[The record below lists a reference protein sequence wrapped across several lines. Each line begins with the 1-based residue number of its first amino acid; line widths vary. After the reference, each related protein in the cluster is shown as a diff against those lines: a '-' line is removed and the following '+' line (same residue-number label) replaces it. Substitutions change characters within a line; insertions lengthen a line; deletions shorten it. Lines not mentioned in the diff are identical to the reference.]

1 LAELAGGVGGEG
13 LGAGAGGV
21 GDVGEVGDDEVVPEP
36 LLLDVLELVAPLV
49 LVEPPVLV
57 VELASL
63 GEAVVP
69 ASEVPWLQPISTRPS
84 SIAARHRPKLTARI
98 A

>member
-1 LAELAGGVGGEG
+1 
-13 LGAGAGGV
+13 
-21 GDVGEVGDDEVVPEP
+21 
-36 LLLDVLELVAPLV
+36 LLDVLEPVDALV
-49 LVEPPVLV
+49 LVDSPELVL
-57 VELASL
+57 ELASL

-69 ASEVPWLQPISTRPS
+69 ASEELWLQPTSVRPS

>member
-1 LAELAGGVGGEG
+1 MGGVDGGE
-13 LGAGAGGV
+13 LGAGGV
-21 GDVGEVGDDEVVPEP
+21 GDVGDDELVPEP
-36 LLLDVLELVAPLV
+36 LLPDVPEPVDALVPVDPLELL
-49 LVEPPVLV
+49 

-69 ASEVPWLQPISTRPS
+69 ASEELWLQPTSVRPS
-84 SIAARHRPKLTARI
+84 SIAPRHRPKLTARI